1 MSEHRASLEW
11 QRESEGFGYEDY
23 NRDFTVAFDNG
34 FKLAASAAPAYKGSE
49 DKVDPEEL
57 LVAAIANC
65 HMLTFLA
72 FCSKKR
78 LTLDSYRD
86 NAVGVL
92 EKNADGKLAITRVT
106 LHPVATFAPGVE
118 VSREE
123 LEKLHHRAHGECFVA
138 NSVRTEVV
146 VELD

>member
-1 MSEHRASLEW
+1 MSEHRAELEW
-11 QRESEGFGYEDY
+11 RLETEAFDYETY
-23 NRDFTVAFDNG
+23 NRDHVLEFDNG
-34 FKLAASAAPAYKGSE
+34 LRLEASAAPAYKGSPE
-49 DKVDPEEL
+49 RLDPEEM
-57 LVAAIANC
+57 LVGSIASC

-78 LTLDSYRD
+78 LKLESYRD

-92 EKNADGKLAITRVT
+92 EKNDQGKLALTRVT
-106 LHPVATFAPGVE
+106 LHPVATFAAGVE

-123 LEKLHHRAHGECFVA
+123 LEKLHHRAHGECFIA

-146 VELD
+146 VELG

>member
-1 MSEHRASLEW
+1 MSEHRATLEW
-11 QRESEGFGYEDY
+11 RRESADFGYETY
-23 NRDFTVAFDNG
+23 NRDHVVEFDNG
-34 FKLAASAAPAYKGSE
+34 LKLEASAAPAYKGSE
-49 DKVDPEEL
+49 DRVDPEEL

-92 EKNADGKLAITRVT
+92 EKNENGKLAITRVT

-118 VSREE
+118 VPREE
-123 LEKLHHRAHGECFVA
+123 LEKLHHRAHGECFIA
-138 NSVRTEVV
+138 NSVRAEVV

>member
-1 MSEHRASLEW
+1 MSHHRATIEW
-11 QRESEGFGYEDY
+11 RRESSDMGYETY
-23 NRDFTVAFDNG
+23 NRDHTVEFDNG
-34 FKLAASAAPAYKGSE
+34 LKLAASSAPDYKGSE

-86 NAVGVL
+86 SAVGLL
-92 EKNADGKLAITRVT
+92 EKNENGKLAITRVT
-106 LHPVATFAPGVE
+106 LRPETTFAPGVE
-118 VSREE
+118 ISREE
-123 LEKLHHRAHGECFVA
+123 LEKLHHRAHEECFIA
-138 NSVRTEVV
+138 NSVRAEVV
-146 VELD
+146 VELV